1 MKRLIIGLI
10 SALLMTVGLVGASQ
24 VPASACP
31 YTGCVST
38 NTRVTV
44 PNAPVKKGT
53 RAKVCVRVTT
63 PGSGVPKGRV
73 TATVKGTNGWMWSAT
88 KKYRG
93 GQVCFTSRKIKRV
106 GTYSARGIFSPFSSS
121 PFGSSRGSTSFQV
134 R

>member
-10 SALLMTVGLVGASQ
+10 SAVLMAGGLVGVSE
-24 VPASACP
+24 SAHAVCP

-93 GQVCFTSRKIKRV
+93 GQICFTSRKIKRA
-106 GTYSARGIFSPFSSS
+106 GEYSARGIFSPFSSS
-121 PFGSSRGSTSFQV
+121 PFGSSRGSKSFRV
-134 R
+134 V